1 MNREIRV
8 LEDRMKKVL
17 LVCAALIALS
27 TSSSAFAQGA
37 PPAAAPEP
45 SQVAETAVPETRSA
59 TETICNDRRDQD
71 GDSLVDCA
79 DSDCFHDA
87 ACESGDANENTN
99 DRCSDWIDND
109 GDGSIDCDDTDCE
122 GNGVTRCNG
131 TWSGRGTEGE
141 GVAAQPMDIPELS
154 GNQQIEDLLGR
165 GGDSDGERTDE
176 VCADGIDNDNDGR
189 TDCQD
194 MGCRFDPS
202 VTVCSTSPGLRFS
215 AVVMAGAQ
223 FNMSEQSSGLRPDPT
238 LDASFSRIQ
247 LRALGQMPFIP
258 GSFFLINARAERD
271 IRLTFAMFQMPV
283 GQDHYVNINTGGGA
297 LSSQLIQSVA
307 RNPFGDPVNFAFN
320 FAEQRA
326 GLALEFGGPVALEGA
341 IRYRL
346 FGAIGAGT
354 LGGSVGGE
362 FFRFEGGNTTFGA
375 GGQLQ
380 FNILG
385 RYDRFSS
392 PMLYTPVPTTLALY
406 LGARFDQRPAEQY
419 IASNAF
425 AVFRTGP
432 IHLSAEAYVKREFAF
447 ESWQSS
453 YVLNANALIVPRRLL
468 LSAEFAQFIGT
479 NLESAIASGET
490 LARPVDQWQIRA
502 AAHVYI
508 FRNIFLGSLIFRENH
523 RGKNPTSLADNI
535 MERTVELEAR
545 FLF

>member
-1 MNREIRV
+1 
-8 LEDRMKKVL
+8 MKKIS
-17 LVCAALIALS
+17 LVCAALVALC
-27 TSSSAFAQGA
+27 SSPVLAQDAPAQAAPAPDAPAHAAPAQAA
-37 PPAAAPEP
+37 PPAEP
-45 SQVAETAVPETRSA
+45 VQSSS
-59 TETICNDRRDQD
+59 TETVCNDRRDND
-71 GDSLVDCA
+71 GDNLVDCA
-79 DSDCFHDA
+79 DADCFHDP
-87 ACESGDANENTN
+87 ACESGDANENSN

-109 GDGSIDCDDTDCE
+109 GDGAIDCDDPDCE

-131 TWSGRGTEGE
+131 TWTGRNTDAELG
-141 GVAAQPMDIPELS
+141 GVASQPLEIPEIS
-154 GNQQIEDLLGR
+154 GSQQIEDFLGR
-165 GGDSDGERTDE
+165 GGDADGERTDE

-247 LRALGQMPFIP
+247 LRALGQMPYIP

-271 IRLTFAMFQMPV
+271 IRLTFAMFQIPFAN
-283 GQDHYVNINTGGGA
+283 DHYVNINTGGGA

-326 GLALEFGGPVALEGA
+326 GMALEFGGPLAFDGAL
-341 IRYRL
+341 RYRL
-346 FGAIGAGT
+346 FGALGAGT
-354 LGGSVGGE
+354 IGGSVGGE
-362 FFRFEGGNTTFGA
+362 FFRFSGGNTAFAG

-380 FNILG
+380 INILG

-392 PMLYTPVPTTLALY
+392 PMLYTSVPTTLALY

-419 IASNAF
+419 VASNAF
-425 AVFRTGP
+425 AVFRHGP
-432 IHLSAEAYVKREFAF
+432 VHLSAEGYVKREFSF
-447 ESWQSS
+447 QSWQSS
-453 YVLNANALIVPRRLL
+453 YVLNANILAVPRRLL
-468 LSAEFAQFIGT
+468 FSAEFAQFIGT

-490 LARPVDQWQIRA
+490 LARPVDQWQLRA

-523 RGKNPTSLADNI
+523 RGKNPTSLSDNI